1 MGIRVWS
8 GYVGRNVVASSVNS
22 VLPLQPSFSHLGL
35 YVKSLS
41 VMERFYCDVLG
52 FYVTDRLRN
61 GDQEILFLS
70 RSLLEHHQIVLA
82 PGRSETSASTVNQVS
97 FEIETLPKLI
107 DAFQALTQLGITGME
122 SLNHGGSW
130 SLYVPDP
137 EGNTIEL
144 FVRTDWYVPLHAMT
158 GLDLNQSEEA
168 IRQKTLL
175 MVQQTPGS
183 KTWEVWRQEFQKRMD
198 QRG

>member
-1 MGIRVWS
+1 MGEPVDGEHLAS
-8 GYVGRNVVASSVNS
+8 GQGCSSPWGSECGLVVNS
-22 VLPLQPSFSHLGL
+22 ALPLQPSFSHLG
-35 YVKSLS
+35 
-41 VMERFYCDVLG
+41 FC
-52 FYVTDRLRN
+52 VTDRLGN

-82 PGRSETSASTVNQVS
+82 PGRSETSASTIHQVS
-97 FEIETLPKLI
+97 FETETLRKLI
-107 DAFQALTQLGITGME
+107 DAFQGFTELGITGME

-130 SLYVPDP
+130 LLHVPDP

-158 GLDLNQSEEA
+158 GLHLNQPEEA
-168 IRQKTLL
+168 IRQQTAL

-198 QRG
+198 PRG

>member
-158 GLDLNQSEEA
+158 GLDLNQPEEA
-168 IRQKTLL
+168 IRQQTVL

-183 KTWEVWRQEFQKRMD
+183 KTWEVWRQEFQKCMD